1 MTTWGDGSGTGTG
14 GTDDSFH
21 YGEADPV
28 VNMWENTWSAF
39 VSMFSSNW
47 KEAQTLVLALRQDLL
62 LVTNRCAKTSL
73 WSMLPTKK

>member
-1 MTTWGDGSGTGTG
+1 VTIWGDGSGTGTG

-21 YGEADPV
+21 DDETDPV
-28 VNMWENTWSAF
+28 DMWVDIWSAF